1 MRSPS
6 GYKISPPGGSL
17 AARASSKVAAASPPP
32 AANDNSTLI
41 KATEN
46 IVKALEL
53 VRSIKAT
60 PTVRHDRG
68 FNSLGEFAA
77 AVVRAERDIATDSR
91 LVRAPAG
98 ANVNDPSAGGFLVQH
113 DLVDG
118 IIRSVYERATIA
130 PYCDLR
136 ITANPIRETRIPSID
151 EASRADGQRNGGATA
166 YFLPEGTTAPKSIL
180 RYKSV
185 TFQPKK
191 LIGLAKVTNELLN
204 DVPMLSAHLEDVLG
218 DEIGFQLDRAV
229 LLGTGAGVPTG
240 ILNLP
245 ALITVAKETGQ
256 APSTFV
262 KENLDKM
269 WARFPAASRK
279 RGVWLISEDL
289 APQLMALNSQVG
301 GGGFSYQPPGA
312 IPGSPYASLYGRPII
327 ETEQSPTLGTL
338 GDIVLADLSRYTVVS
353 APAQFTM
360 SLHSGFDTDEAT
372 LRLTYYVDAR
382 AVQSSPLLPYQGS
395 VTKSPFVTLAAR
407 P

>member
-1 MRSPS
+1 M
-6 GYKISPPGGSL
+6 GQTI
-17 AARASSKVAAASPPP
+17 
-32 AANDNSTLI
+32 
-41 KATEN
+41 
-46 IVKALEL
+46 KALEL
-53 VRSIKAT
+53 IRSIKAT

-77 AVVRAERDIATDSR
+77 AVVRAERDIAVDSR

-118 IIRSVYERATIA
+118 IIRSVYERSVVA
-130 PYCDLR
+130 PWCDLR
-136 ITANPIRETRIPSID
+136 ITANPIRETRIPGID
-151 EASRADGQRNGGATA
+151 EAGRGDGQRNGGATA
-166 YFLPEGTTAPKSIL
+166 YFQPEGATAPKSVL
-180 RYKSV
+180 KYKSV
-185 TFQPKK
+185 TFQPRK
-191 LIGLAKVTNELLN
+191 LIGICKLTTDLLN
-204 DVPMLSAHLEDVLG
+204 DIPMLSAHLEDVLG
-218 DEIGFQLDRAV
+218 DEIGFQLDRAI

-256 APSTFV
+256 AAGTLV
-262 KENLDKM
+262 KENIDKL
-269 WARFPAASRK
+269 WARLPAASRK
-279 RGVWLISEDL
+279 RAVWLISEDL
-289 APQLMALNSQVG
+289 APQLLALNQAVG
-301 GGGFSYQPPGA
+301 TGGMFTFQPPGA

-338 GDIVLADLSRYTVVS
+338 GDIVLFDPSRYTVVS
-353 APAQFTM
+353 APASFTM

-372 LRLTYYVDAR
+372 LKLVYYVDGRSTQTSA
-382 AVQSSPLLPYQGS
+382 LLPYQGS